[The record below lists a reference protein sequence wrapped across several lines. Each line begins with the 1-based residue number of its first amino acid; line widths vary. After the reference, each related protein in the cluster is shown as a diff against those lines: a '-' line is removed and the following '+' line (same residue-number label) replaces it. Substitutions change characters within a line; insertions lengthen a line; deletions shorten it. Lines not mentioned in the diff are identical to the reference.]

1 MTKILR
7 LAVVL
12 AMSLAA
18 LLGTMSLASAEPE
31 HMPEQHHPTWS
42 GPDALPVARQAA
54 CIVKQIITLLKEVDH
69 HCKPTTPPP
78 TGDVCP
84 NIAGVQTTVPAGYTR
99 DAKGNCVKTTPPP
112 TDMCPNLTGDQATV
126 PPGYTRDASGNCIP
140 TDQDF
145 DSTLTRSEPG
155 TQTQTLTCPTGTIIV
170 GKQLTLSPDP
180 GTGPDQV
187 GADLTQTTLT
197 TATHTLTI
205 ADNPSGTTYTST
217 ATITCGAN
225 DPGSQLGAD
234 PNRHQGNI

>member
-42 GPDALPVARQAA
+42 GPDALHVARQAA

-84 NIAGVQTTVPAGYTR
+84 NIAGVQHDR
-99 DAKGNCVKTTPPP
+99 
-112 TDMCPNLTGDQATV
+112 
-126 PPGYTRDASGNCIP
+126 PGGLHP
-140 TDQDF
+140 
-145 DSTLTRSEPG
+145 
-155 TQTQTLTCPTGTIIV
+155 
-170 GKQLTLSPDP
+170 
-180 GTGPDQV
+180 
-187 GADLTQTTLT
+187 
-197 TATHTLTI
+197 
-205 ADNPSGTTYTST
+205 
-217 ATITCGAN
+217 
-225 DPGSQLGAD
+225 
-234 PNRHQGNI
+234 